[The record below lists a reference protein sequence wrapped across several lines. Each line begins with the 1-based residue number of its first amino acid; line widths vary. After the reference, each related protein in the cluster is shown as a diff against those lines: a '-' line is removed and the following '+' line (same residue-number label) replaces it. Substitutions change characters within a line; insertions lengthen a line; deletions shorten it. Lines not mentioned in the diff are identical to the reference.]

1 MHGSPGPPF
10 ACRGLCQAPG
20 TQPSLHMLAL
30 SLCAAGDGREVD
42 AACTRF
48 HAENCAVCGVTLP
61 IRPERQAVH
70 VATGCRCPRLPS
82 DLFPV
87 GKRDLE
93 WSQQAQPGWNPEHLP
108 QLFLARAALA
118 ATPRRTSPRKRDR
131 KRTLPA
137 PAAATCPTCPYP
149 DAVAWSPGSGTESM
163 YPAESA
169 AVGSLELYHRCQAP
183 HR

>member
-1 MHGSPGPPF
+1 MHASPGPPF

-30 SLCAAGDGREVD
+30 SLCAAGTGEGDVV
-42 AACTRF
+42 CTRF

-61 IRPERQAVH
+61 IRPGRQAVH
-70 VATGCRCPRLPS
+70 VATGCRCPTLPS

-93 WSQQAQPGWNPEHLP
+93 WSQQAQPGWNPELLP
-108 QLFLARAALA
+108 QLFSRASRSRCHPK
-118 ATPRRTSPRKRDR
+118 TTSPRKRDR
-131 KRTLPA
+131 KRTMPA

-149 DAVAWSPGSGTESM
+149 DAVAWSPGSGAEPM

-183 HR
+183 YR